1 MDSSDFLSGRGPRPG
16 SRVLA
21 DPTPGRR
28 APESVMAGRRPPVL
42 QGNRRPTQLSLF
54 DSHGHHGDPIDIP
67 ETGEAFGDD
76 SRAAVPPDES
86 IGSGG

>member
-28 APESVMAGRRPPVL
+28 AHESVTAGRRPPVL
-42 QGNRRPTQLSLF
+42 QGSRRPTQLSLF
-54 DSHGHHGDPIDIP
+54 DSPGHRGYPIDTP

-76 SRAAVPPDES
+76 SRAVASPDES
-86 IGSGG
+86 IGSGE